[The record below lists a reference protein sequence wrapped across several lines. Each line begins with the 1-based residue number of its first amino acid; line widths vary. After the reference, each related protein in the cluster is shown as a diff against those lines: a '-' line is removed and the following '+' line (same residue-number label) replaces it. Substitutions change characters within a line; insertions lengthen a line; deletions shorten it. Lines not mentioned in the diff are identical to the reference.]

1 MTMASV
7 HRRALEW
14 TARRALPDF
23 IIIGAMKSGT
33 TSLFTYLSQHPHLSA
48 ASRKEVHF
56 FDGGL
61 NPAKDNFAKGPGWY
75 REHFPLKREMA
86 AGQKAFEASP
96 LYIFNPLAP
105 ARIAELLPSV
115 KLVAILRNPT
125 DRAISHYFHE
135 TRKGRES
142 LPIMQALLAE
152 EERIAPALDAQ
163 DYKSSAYIHCS
174 FKSRGRYC
182 EQLDRYMAQFGP
194 ERMLVL
200 GAERFYADP
209 TASLQQV
216 CRFVGVD
223 DDYTPADLRPRNVG
237 ANRSSVDPEVY
248 AYLDDYFAGPNQ
260 ALYELVGEDF
270 GW

>member
-1 MTMASV
+1 MGRFSS
-7 HRRALEW
+7 RW
-14 TARRALPDF
+14 SARRALPDF

-33 TSLFTYLSQHPHLSA
+33 SSLFTFLSQHPQLIA

-61 NPAKDNFAKGPGWY
+61 KPTKDNYAQGPAWY
-75 REHFPLKREMA
+75 REHFPLKRDIS
-86 AGQKAFEASP
+86 AGQKTFEASP

-105 ARIAELLPSV
+105 RRIAELLPSV
-115 KLVAILRNPT
+115 KLIAILRNPT

-142 LPIMQALLAE
+142 LPIMSALLAE
-152 EERIAPALDAQ
+152 DERLRPVLQAQ
-163 DYKSSAYIHCS
+163 DYKSSTYIHCS
-174 FKSRGRYC
+174 FKSRGRYR
-182 EQLDRYMAQFGP
+182 EQLDRYVDLFGP
-194 ERMLVL
+194 EQMLIL
-200 GAERFYADP
+200 GAEKFYADP
-209 TASLQQV
+209 TSSLQQV

-223 DDYTPADLRPRNVG
+223 ESYTPADLRPRNVG
-237 ANRSSVDPEVY
+237 TNRSAVDPEVY
-248 AYLDDYFAGPNQ
+248 EYLDDYFGSHNQ